1 MKGKVKFFNDMKG
14 FGFIIG
20 EDNNDYFVHITSI
33 SDGVIITKDDN
44 VIFDVETGDKGL
56 KAVNVLKD

>member
-1 MKGKVKFFNDMKG
+1 VKGKVKFFNDMKG